1 MTLGQRICMYRTR
14 QQLSQAVLAEQL
26 EVSRQS
32 VSKWETDASVP
43 ELDKL
48 IRMSELFDVSLEELI
63 KGQPAKLSSNEP
75 RKEVVSEKIS
85 EQIVSPETTEI
96 TEHEEAVSETE
107 PTQKHTQSHAASAEK
122 EPLSWQKIVAIFFLV
137 CGVLSTILSFLLGIW
152 PIFLPLIIAS
162 LIVAPL
168 IYLSARSH
176 PLLKAGW
183 ALWVL
188 LYIWLRLHTGIR
200 FWWIFNNWGYQS
212 DLTIHSLIAW
222 TEFLTLALLI
232 GYTVKCYRK

>member
-14 QQLSQAVLAEQL
+14 RQLSQAALAEQL

-32 VSKWETDASVP
+32 ISKWETDASVP
-43 ELDKL
+43 ELAKL
-48 IRMSELFDVSLEELI
+48 LRMSELFDVSLDELI
-63 KGQPAKLSSNEP
+63 KGQPVKASANELIG
-75 RKEVVSEKIS
+75 ETVAEK
-85 EQIVSPETTEI
+85 IVSPETA
-96 TEHEEAVSETE
+96 EEAET
-107 PTQKHTQSHAASAEK
+107 TQKHTQSNAVSAEK
-122 EPLSWQKIVAIFFLV
+122 EPLSWKKFVAIIFLV
-137 CGVLSTILSFLLGIW
+137 CGVLGTILSFLLGIW
-152 PIFLPLIIAS
+152 TIFLPLIIAS

-183 ALWVL
+183 ALWIL
-188 LYIWLRLHTGIR
+188 IYIWLRLHTGIR
-200 FWWIFNNWGYQS
+200 FWWIFNNWVYQS

-232 GYTVKCYRK
+232 GCTIKCYGK